1 MVYYLPF
8 VYLYEWLIFVVNVG
22 KYTMHGFYG
31 SFLGS
36 NDSYQTRGV
45 SRCSDNCL
53 KKCFPF
59 LMNLDYQL
67 VLVTKVFPRI
77 SYTKPDENV

>member
-1 MVYYLPF
+1 
-8 VYLYEWLIFVVNVG
+8 
-22 KYTMHGFYG
+22 MHGFYWVI
-31 SFLGS
+31 FRFPTIRITLEECLGAV
-36 NDSYQTRGV
+36 TIV
-45 SRCSDNCL
+45 V

-77 SYTKPDENV
+77 SYTKPDDNV